1 MLATVAGAGMIGTAH
16 RGTLASDL
24 NAIDR
29 RPDGYGNSIPAVLAN
44 GLDVQIGKDM
54 SITVPVAVLSNQH
67 IEGAGGNISQTTSTA
82 AGVRVESA
90 DASNTKNYVT
100 INNLRTTG
108 STVTTEPGNEGYA
121 LFLRNTKYNR
131 ISGVLAD
138 KYTGG
143 VVAGSSK
150 SLIVRDVITHDTT
163 FHPFSSS
170 TRDGRG
176 GYGVITDNISD
187 SIIDGIV
194 HDVGAVDDGR
204 HILYVS
210 TGGYGNTSGNRN
222 FIAANLIGKYL
233 GKDDRNFWG

>member
-1 MLATVAGAGMIGTAH
+1 
-16 RGTLASDL
+16 
-24 NAIDR
+24 
-29 RPDGYGNSIPAVLAN
+29 
-44 GLDVQIGKDM
+44 
-54 SITVPVAVLSNQH
+54 
-67 IEGAGGNISQTTSTA
+67 
-82 AGVRVESA
+82 
-90 DASNTKNYVT
+90 SNTKNYVT

-233 GKDDRNFWG
+233 GKDDRNFWGVNVRKSGVGSSVID